1 MLVDEWMD
9 WATLLL
15 LLLLLDHTLIAIQL
29 VDDRSLLVVDEF
41 CCHGL
46 RVLDSLWL
54 RTSLDNHWVIEECL
68 LIVLTLI
75 SSQTY
80 SVIGMI
86 GNNAHWLVQ
95 ITVFVLLPLRLIV
108 CSFHLESLAEVDIL
122 GSDKGTLLLLAA
134 IFRLVFTSIIPNYLD
149 DHGAVTFSHHTL
161 NVEVS
166 GIYRW
171 LA

>member
-1 MLVDEWMD
+1 M
-9 WATLLL
+9 
-15 LLLLLDHTLIAIQL
+15 
-29 VDDRSLLVVDEF
+29 
-41 CCHGL
+41 
-46 RVLDSLWL
+46 
-54 RTSLDNHWVIEECL
+54 
-68 LIVLTLI
+68 
-75 SSQTY
+75 
-80 SVIGMI
+80 
-86 GNNAHWLVQ
+86 
-95 ITVFVLLPLRLIV
+95 PLRLIV

-171 LA
+171 LAYQFQTYRLVILSLSDGKPK